1 MRTMARTRSSW
12 VPTSWASTRA
22 RRSAV
27 ARSASR
33 DAAAASNRS
42 RNRRSLVSTTT
53 CSPVSASAITS
64 MPTSGSIELEGR
76 DLTRVTRE
84 VFDQMEGVMHTL
96 RIQEPYKLSGRTA
109 RPDNTLIDVA
119 EGRVRIG
126 GAEVVVMAGPCSV
139 ESREQIIEIAHAVK
153 AAGATVL
160 RGGAFKPRT
169 SPYDFQ
175 GLGLKGL
182 EYLADARE
190 ATGLPFI
197 TEVMREEQVPMIAE
211 YADILQIGA
220 RNMQNYGLLQA
231 VGKQSK
237 PVMLKR
243 GISGTIRELLMC
255 AEYIVSNG
263 NYNVMLCERGIR
275 TYETATRNTFD
286 LNAVPV
292 LKEQSHL
299 PVVADP
305 SHGTGLRELV
315 PSMSRA
321 AVAAGADALILEV
334 HPDPDA
340 AVSDGRQSLTL
351 EDFASL
357 MKSLGRVAEAV
368 DHTIAEPA
376 LAAELA

>member
-1 MRTMARTRSSW
+1 MIVVMKPGATAAEIGAVIRKAESLGCKTHPIYGDNRT
-12 VPTSWASTRA
+12 V
-22 RRSAV
+22 V
-27 ARSASR
+27 A
-33 DAAAASNRS
+33 
-42 RNRRSLVSTTT
+42 LV
-53 CSPVSASAITS
+53 
-64 MPTSGSIELEGR
+64 G
-76 DLTRVTRE
+76 DLTRLTRE
-84 VFDQMEGVMHTL
+84 TFDQMDGVLQTM
-96 RIQEPYKLSGRTA
+96 RIQEPYKLLSRTT
-109 RPDNTLIDVA
+109 RPDNTIIDIA
-119 EGRVRIG
+119 EGRVRVG
-126 GAEVVVMAGPCSV
+126 GEAVVVMAGPCSV
-139 ESREQIIEIAHAVK
+139 EGRSQIIEIAHAIK
-153 AAGATVL
+153 EAGATVL

-182 EYLADARE
+182 EYLADARA
-190 ATGLPFI
+190 ATGLPVI
-197 TEVMREEQVPMIAE
+197 TEVMREEQVQMVAE

-231 VGKQSK
+231 VGKQQK

-292 LKEQSHL
+292 LKQQTHL

-315 PSMSRA
+315 PAMSRA
-321 AVAAGADALILEV
+321 AVAAGADALMLEV
-334 HPDPDA
+334 HPDPDN

-351 EDFASL
+351 EEFTTLMQSL
-357 MKSLGRVAEAV
+357 RRVAEAV
-368 DHTIAEPA
+368 DRKIAEPEMV
-376 LAAELA
+376 LA

>member
-1 MRTMARTRSSW
+1 
-12 VPTSWASTRA
+12 V
-22 RRSAV
+22 
-27 ARSASR
+27 
-33 DAAAASNRS
+33 
-42 RNRRSLVSTTT
+42 
-53 CSPVSASAITS
+53 
-64 MPTSGSIELEGR
+64 
-76 DLTRVTRE
+76 
-84 VFDQMEGVMHTL
+84 
-96 RIQEPYKLSGRTA
+96 
-109 RPDNTLIDVA
+109 IDVLTSQ
-119 EGRVRIG
+119 VKIG
-126 GAEVVVMAGPCSV
+126 GNEVVVMAGPCSV
-139 ESREQIIEIAHAVK
+139 ESREQILEIAHAIK

-190 ATGLPFI
+190 ATGLPVI
-197 TEVMREEQVPMIAE
+197 TEVMREEQVPMVAE

-231 VGKQSK
+231 VGKQPR

-292 LKEQSHL
+292 LKQSSHL
-299 PVVADP
+299 PVIADP

-315 PSMSRA
+315 PAMSRA
-321 AVAAGADALILEV
+321 AVAAGADALIIEV
-334 HPDPDA
+334 HSDPDS

-351 EDFASL
+351 EEFNELMGSL
-357 MKSLGRVAEAV
+357 RRIAAAV
-368 DHTIAEPA
+368 DRSIAEPA
-376 LAAELA
+376 RALETA

>member
-1 MRTMARTRSSW
+1 MIVVMKPGATAAEIGAVIRKAESLGSKTHPIYGDNRT
-12 VPTSWASTRA
+12 V
-22 RRSAV
+22 V
-27 ARSASR
+27 A
-33 DAAAASNRS
+33 
-42 RNRRSLVSTTT
+42 LV
-53 CSPVSASAITS
+53 
-64 MPTSGSIELEGR
+64 G
-76 DLTRVTRE
+76 DLTRLTRE
-84 VFDQMEGVMHTL
+84 TFDQMEGVLNTV
-96 RIQEPYKLSGRTA
+96 RIQEPYKLLSRTT
-109 RPDNTLIDVA
+109 RPENSIIDVA
-119 EGRVRIG
+119 EGAVRIG
-126 GAEVVVMAGPCSV
+126 GNAVVVMAGPCSV
-139 ESREQIIEIAHAVK
+139 ESRDQIIEIAHAVK

-182 EYLADARE
+182 EFLADARA
-190 ATGLPFI
+190 ATGLPII
-197 TEVMREEQVPMIAE
+197 TEVMREEQVQMVSE
-211 YADILQIGA
+211 YSDILQIGA

-231 VGKQSK
+231 VGKQQK

-263 NYNVMLCERGIR
+263 NYQVMLCERGIR

-292 LKEQSHL
+292 LKQQTHL

-315 PSMSRA
+315 PAMSRA

-351 EDFASL
+351 VDFAALMQSL
-357 MKSLGRVAEAV
+357 RRVAEAV
-368 DHTIAEPA
+368 DRTIAEP
-376 LAAELA
+376 EDNQ

>member
-1 MRTMARTRSSW
+1 MIVVMKPGATGAEIGAVIRKAESMGAKTHPIYGDNRT
-12 VPTSWASTRA
+12 V
-22 RRSAV
+22 V
-27 ARSASR
+27 A
-33 DAAAASNRS
+33 
-42 RNRRSLVSTTT
+42 LV
-53 CSPVSASAITS
+53 
-64 MPTSGSIELEGR
+64 G
-76 DLTRVTRE
+76 DLTGVQRD
-84 VFDQMEGVMHTL
+84 VFDMMEGVLQTV
-96 RIQEPYKLSGRTA
+96 RIQEPYKLASRTT
-109 RPDNTLIDVA
+109 RPDNTVIELA
-119 EGRVRIG
+119 NGAVRIG
-126 GAEVVVMAGPCSV
+126 GSEVVIMAGPCSI
-139 ESREQIIEIAHAVK
+139 ESRDQIIEIAHAVK
-153 AAGATVL
+153 EAGATVL

-182 EYLADARE
+182 EYLADARA
-190 ATGLPFI
+190 ATGLPVI
-197 TEVMREEQVPMIAE
+197 TEVMREEQVPMVAE
-211 YADILQIGA
+211 FADILQIGA

-231 VGKQSK
+231 VGKQPR

-243 GISGTIRELLMC
+243 GISGTVRELLMC

-292 LKEQSHL
+292 LKQTSHL

-315 PSMSRA
+315 PAMSRA

-334 HPDPDA
+334 HPDPDT

-351 EDFASL
+351 PEFAALMQSL
-357 MKSLGRVAEAV
+357 RRVAEAV
-368 DHTIAEPA
+368 DRKVAEPA
-376 LAAELA
+376 LVVA